1 MKKTIIAIIPAR
13 AGSKGIPGKNIKE
26 LAGKPMIGYI
36 IETVRSL
43 SLLDRVMVSTEDE
56 GIAAVARQYGAEVPF
71 LRPKELAEDHVA
83 TLPVLQHAVEY
94 LEREERYIPDYVL
107 LVYPTSPLL
116 SPRRIEEAVNMALS
130 RDSDSVVSGFF
141 DYGQYWTKV
150 EGGYERL
157 YPKVLTN
164 RQEMTPLFKLNGAIF
179 LTKTSILKKQV
190 VADKI
195 DVLPMEQGE
204 NVDVDEPA
212 DFEAVRKILEA
223 QKSSL

>member
-1 MKKTIIAIIPAR
+1 M
-13 AGSKGIPGKNIKE
+13 
-26 LAGKPMIGYI
+26 
-36 IETVRSL
+36 
-43 SLLDRVMVSTEDE
+43 
-56 GIAAVARQYGAEVPF
+56 PF
-71 LRPKELAEDHVA
+71 VRPKELAEDHVA
-83 TLPVLQHAVEY
+83 TLPVLQHAVAY
-94 LEREERYIPDYVL
+94 LEKEEQYIPDYVL

-116 SPRRIEEAVNMALS
+116 SPQRIEEAITIALS
-130 RDSDSVVSGFF
+130 KDSDSVVSGFY

-195 DVLPMEQGE
+195 DILPMEQKE
-204 NVDVDEPA
+204 NIDVDEPA

-223 QKSSL
+223 DQN